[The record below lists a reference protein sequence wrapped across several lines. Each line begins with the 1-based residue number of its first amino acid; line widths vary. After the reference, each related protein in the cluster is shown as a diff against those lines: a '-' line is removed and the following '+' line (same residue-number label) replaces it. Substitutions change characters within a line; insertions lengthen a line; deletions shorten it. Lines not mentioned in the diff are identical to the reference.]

1 LVEAVLALPSVPDHD
16 LLRYLDERSAER
28 SRCDLGAATV
38 RQRTKRG
45 LERLREALD
54 ASHGDRRSWIAALGC
69 RFPSRRR
76 CRRRRRRREPA
87 SPAAPPIPPLVSPAN
102 LGALGM
108 AASTRTI
115 PSLLVAGVVLGL
127 LGVGTWVGVRL
138 GSGREE
144 APTPVPTSAE
154 EDAARAGLAG
164 AGRREGAP
172 PTVAPTTPAAVIAR
186 GSARVTGEVRLAAD
200 GRPAAGPVVRAVRDG
215 EEVARATVGAAGTF
229 ALTGLAADGSTT
241 VEASREGHAT
251 ARLAGLAL
259 VDGAT
264 RDVGTLWLD
273 AAIRVEVRVVGA
285 AGQPVR
291 DAKVRAFRTRTAV
304 APEDWAGRA
313 DRRSPAR
320 PARTASRASTTSPRT
335 RGRSARRR
343 PGSARA
349 GRAS

>member
-1 LVEAVLALPSVPDHD
+1 
-16 LLRYLDERSAER
+16 
-28 SRCDLGAATV
+28 
-38 RQRTKRG
+38 
-45 LERLREALD
+45 
-54 ASHGDRRSWIAALGC
+54 
-69 RFPSRRR
+69 
-76 CRRRRRRREPA
+76 
-87 SPAAPPIPPLVSPAN
+87 
-102 LGALGM
+102 M

-127 LGVGTWVGVRL
+127 LGVGTWIGVRV
-138 GSGREE
+138 GGGREE
-144 APTPVPTSAE
+144 APTPVPASAE
-154 EDAARAGLAG
+154 EDAASAGLAG

-172 PTVAPTTPAAVIAR
+172 PTVAATPAAAVIAR

-200 GRPAAGPVVRAVRDG
+200 GRPAAGTVVRAVRDG

-251 ARLAGLAL
+251 ARRAGLAL

-285 AGQPVR
+285 AGAPVR

-313 DRRSPAR
+313 DEAVAERTTGADGVARFDDLAADAWTFRAEAAGLCAGGAGLVTTRRGGAAFAVTIALEAGFPLTGLVRSSSGSPCPGFR
-320 PARTASRASTTSPRT
+320 CSCSR
-335 RGRSARRR
+335 RGRPSRPWNPRPSRRWSWR
-343 PGSARA
+343 R
-349 GRAS
+349 